1 MQVWYLDQ
9 EDPLEEVMATH
20 SSILAWRILIDRG
33 AWCATV
39 HRVIKSGT
47 WLKVTWHTCTPYI
60 CVVLHYKKLISFWQ
74 SLRRKYIKIYTE
86 INISRVAQRIKNLP
100 AVQETGFDPCVRK
113 IPWRR
118 KWKPTSIFLPR
129 ELHGQRSLVGY
140 SPWDCNKLDMT
151 EWLTHTLYRK
161 QINNEVLLYT
171 TENYIQYL
179 VI

>member
-9 EDPLEEVMATH
+9 TDALEEVMATH

-74 SLRRKYIKIYTE
+74 SLGRKYIKIYTE

-100 AVQETGFDPCVRK
+100 AVQETGFDPCVRNF
-113 IPWRR
+113 PGEGNGNPLQFSCLETFMDRGLWQVAV
-118 KWKPTSIFLPR
+118 
-129 ELHGQRSLVGY
+129 HGVTKS
-140 SPWDCNKLDMT
+140 DMT
-151 EWLTHTLYRK
+151 ERL
-161 QINNEVLLYT
+161 NNNKDNQNEAL
-171 TENYIQYL
+171 
-179 VI
+179 

>member
-9 EDPLEEVMATH
+9 TDALEEVMATH

-86 INISRVAQRIKNLP
+86 INISRVAQRIKSLP
-100 AVQETGFDPCVRK
+100 AIQETWVLSLGREDSLEKGVATHSSILAWR
-113 IPWRR
+113 IPRTVEPGR
-118 KWKPTSIFLPR
+118 LQSMGSHR
-129 ELHGQRSLVGY
+129 VGHD
-140 SPWDCNKLDMT
+140 WA
-151 EWLTHTLYRK
+151 THNT
-161 QINNEVLLYT
+161 
-171 TENYIQYL
+171 
-179 VI
+179 